1 VTGRRDKTAAMS
13 KAQVHPTAV
22 LEGDVTLGE
31 GCVVEAFCYLR
42 GPLEI
47 GANTR
52 ISPHCSIGTEGE
64 HRSRG
69 SEGVVRIGANNIL
82 REYVMITRGTG
93 DRDTQIGD
101 GCYIM
106 GHSHI
111 CHDVI
116 LEDHVTM
123 APGVVLA
130 GHVHVHRNANLGV
143 GAKAHQFS
151 TVGAYAMV
159 GMGAVITC
167 DVPPFALVTGSPA
180 RFRRFNTHAF
190 AAAGLTAADLVIEEG
205 ALTSAHAGARAL
217 IEHFAADSRRKKL
230 LLVVP
235 AH

>member
-1 VTGRRDKTAAMS
+1 MS
-13 KAQVHPTAV
+13 QVHPTAV
-22 LEGDVTLGE
+22 IEGDVTIGE
-31 GCVVEAFCYLR
+31 GSVIEAFCYLR
-42 GPLEI
+42 GPIEI
-47 GANTR
+47 GAGTR

-69 SEGVVRIGANNIL
+69 STGVVRIGSNNII
-82 REYVMITRGTG
+82 REMVVITRGTG

-111 CHDVI
+111 CHDVVI
-116 LEDHVTM
+116 EDHVTM

-151 TVGAYAMV
+151 TVGAYAMA
-159 GMGAVITC
+159 GMGAVITR
-167 DVPPFALVTGSPA
+167 DIPPFALVTGAPA

-190 AAAGLTAADLVIEEG
+190 PAAGLTAADLEIQDGELVTE
-205 ALTSAHAGARAL
+205 HAGARQL
-217 IEHFAADSRRKKL
+217 LQQFLADSRRQRL
-230 LLVVP
+230 PLIAP
-235 AH
+235 AR

>member
-1 VTGRRDKTAAMS
+1 MSEVS

-22 LEGDVTLGE
+22 LEGEITLGE
-31 GCVVEAFCYLR
+31 GAVIEAFCYLR

-64 HRSRG
+64 HRSKG
-69 SEGVVRIGANNIL
+69 STGVVRIGSGNII
-82 REYVMITRGTG
+82 REMVVITRGTG

-116 LEDHVTM
+116 IEDNVTM
-123 APGVVLA
+123 APSVVLA

-151 TVGAYAMV
+151 TVGAYAMA
-159 GMGAVITC
+159 GMGAVITR
-167 DVPPFALVTGSPA
+167 DIPPFALVTGAPA
-180 RFRRFNTHAF
+180 RFRRFNAHAF
-190 AAAGLTAADLVIEEG
+190 PAAGITAEDLELRDGELFSEHP
-205 ALTSAHAGARAL
+205 AARAL
-217 IEHFAADSRRKKL
+217 LEHFAAASRRKRL
-230 LLVVP
+230 PLVV
-235 AH
+235 AATR